1 MNIQRIISNF
11 KSGLES
17 ISSNKIR
24 AFLTSLGIIF
34 GTAAVIAMLAI
45 GAGTEQEIINQM
57 REAGSNNIIVLP
69 KLLESNEEDAAD
81 NSSKKWSPG
90 LTPQDAIN
98 IRNIVPG
105 IVSVSPETEKETYV
119 SLDGLR
125 KKTKL
130 IGVEK
135 DYFDIASLELQKGT
149 GFTDDHYREG
159 LPVCIIG
166 NDLYTKLFP
175 KTEAIGARIKV
186 QNQWF
191 TVIGVLQNKSVSE
204 KSQSNLKIRNDN
216 DNVYIPLQTYISRV
230 EDKQRLTALSIQQ
243 QANMQT
249 QDGDDAQ
256 KPAYNYH
263 PLSRL
268 VIKAE
273 DGPSTLAASQVIRTM
288 LLRRHNGLED
298 FEIKLPEV
306 QLKQEQK
313 TKKLF
318 NTVLGIIAGISLLVG
333 GIGIMN
339 IMLASVM
346 ERTREIGLR
355 QSIGAT
361 RNDILTQFVSEAM
374 LIGISGGIMGAVLGI
389 AVSIIINKAFDIL
402 TIVSPWAVL
411 LSFSVSLGTSLL
423 FGIWPAKKASE
434 KDPVETLRY
443 E

>member
-1 MNIQRIISNF
+1 MNIQRTISNF

-17 ISSNKIR
+17 ISSNKMR

-57 REAGSNNIIVLP
+57 REAGSNNIIILP
-69 KLLESNEEDAAD
+69 KLPESNDEDPAEQ
-81 NSSKKWSPG
+81 NSKKWSPG
-90 LTPQDAIN
+90 LSPQDADN
-98 IRNIVPG
+98 IRKIVPG
-105 IVSVSPETEKETYV
+105 VVSVSPETEKETYA
-119 SLDGLR
+119 SIDGQR
-125 KKTKL
+125 KKTRL
-130 IGVEK
+130 IGVEQ
-135 DYFDIASLELQKGT
+135 DYFDIATLELQKGT
-149 GFTDDHYREG
+149 MFTEDHYQQG

-175 KTEAIGARIKV
+175 KTEAIGAKIKV

-191 TVIGVLQNKSVSE
+191 TVIGILQNKNVSE

-216 DNVYIPLQTYISRV
+216 DNVYIPLQTFVSRI
-230 EDKQRLTALSIQQ
+230 EDKQRLTAASIQQ
-243 QANMQT
+243 MANMSDDEGSGT
-249 QDGDDAQ
+249 QKAV
-256 KPAYNYH
+256 YNYH

-268 VIKAE
+268 VVKAE

-288 LLRRHNGLED
+288 LMRRHNGLED

-313 TKKLF
+313 TKQLF

-389 AVSIIINKAFDIL
+389 GVSILIHKAFDIL
-402 TIVSPWAVL
+402 TIISPWAVL

-434 KDPVETLRY
+434 QDPVETLRY